1 MPYPFSHV
9 YTVFWI
15 RNRFPCG
22 KKPARWW
29 GISLAVCRYLQPA
42 DDAPQLFSSLAEL
55 EGLGRRPLSSE
66 QDLEIYERFAVE
78 DHVHDV
84 IEKLC
89 EIPDARREF
98 QLGSGIQ
105 FDNHTN
111 VLDEDEDGQSEASN
125 PQRPRPDQFCI
136 HRVDGSTNSLLTTVE
151 YKPPHKLSVE
161 SLRAGLRP
169 MNFWQSGPADT
180 IPTDAAEKLRHNA
193 ERLAGSAIIQEYHV
207 MIQEGLE
214 YSYVTIGLARV
225 LLRVPYDD
233 PSTLYYCLC
242 EPKLDANA
250 GDGHSLLGPNIDI
263 GGVLCLCLMSFRSPP
278 RATSHGGM
286 LPGRGYMYGRRI
298 LITHVLRFLMRNCDR
313 PRQIPGLSLIFQVPN
328 IRVSSIC
335 RHPPPH

>member
-9 YTVFWI
+9 CTVFWI
-15 RNRFPCG
+15 RNRFSCG
-22 KKPARWW
+22 NKPTRWW
-29 GISLAVCRYLQPA
+29 GISLEVCRYLQPA
-42 DDAPQLFSSLAEL
+42 DDAPQLFSSLVEL

-66 QDLEIYERFAVE
+66 QDLKSYERFAVE

-161 SLRAGLRP
+161 SLRTGLRP

-225 LLRVPYDD
+225 LLQVPYDD

-250 GDGHSLLGPNIDI
+250 GDGHSLLGLNTDI

-278 RATSHGGM
+278 RDQAWRNAARAR
-286 LPGRGYMYGRRI
+286 L
-298 LITHVLRFLMRNCDR
+298 HVWKTNFDHTCS
-313 PRQIPGLSLIFQVPN
+313 QIPDAKL
-328 IRVSSIC
+328 
-335 RHPPPH
+335 

>member
-9 YTVFWI
+9 CTVFWI
-15 RNRFPCG
+15 RNRFSCG
-22 KKPARWW
+22 NKPARWW

-42 DDAPQLFSSLAEL
+42 DEAPQLFFSLVEL

-66 QDLEIYERFAVE
+66 QDLESYERLAVE

-105 FDNHTN
+105 FDNHADA
-111 VLDEDEDGQSEASN
+111 LDGDEVSQLEASN

-193 ERLAGSAIIQEYHV
+193 ERLAGSAIVQEYHV

-225 LLRVPYDD
+225 LQVPYDD

-242 EPKLDANA
+242 ETKLDANA
-250 GDGHSLLGPNIDI
+250 GDGHSLLGPNTDI
-263 GGVLCLCLMSFRSPP
+263 GGVLCLYLIGFRSPP
-278 RATSHGGM
+278 RDQAWRNAARAR
-286 LPGRGYMYGRRI
+286 L
-298 LITHVLRFLMRNCDR
+298 HV
-313 PRQIPGLSLIFQVPN
+313 
-328 IRVSSIC
+328 
-335 RHPPPH
+335 